1 MVGSKLGAD
10 GAVAVLLLDVGGA
23 ADELV
28 ARLVIDEQRRIA
40 AGIADRTIDDR
51 VVLELGHLGNF
62 GAGDGP
68 VLHGDLGVAVGLG
81 KRQAQRAQIDLDV
94 PQRPVAEF
102 VGQRPMGGTYNQRG
116 IYCNQEDGRDDS
128 LGAEPQLQRRQE
140 LSNGS
145 RGHNE
150 KSPKIGPNLPRF
162 AYDRL
167 NGHNPRQS
175 LGNSMEPMRA

>member
-1 MVGSKLGAD
+1 MVGRELGAD

-28 ARLVIDEQRRIA
+28 AGLVIDEQGRVA

-62 GAGDGP
+62 SADDGP
-68 VLHGDLGVAVGLG
+68 VLHRDLGVAVGLG
-81 KRQAQRAQIDLDV
+81 KRQPQRAQIDLDV
-94 PQRPVAEF
+94 PQRPVAEL
-102 VGQRPMGGTYNQRG
+102 VGKRPVGGSYNQRG
-116 IYCNQEDGRDDS
+116 IYRNQENGRDDS

-150 KSPKIGPNLPRF
+150 ESPKIELNLPRF

-167 NGHNPRQS
+167 NRHNPRQS
-175 LGNSMEPMRA
+175 LRNSMEPTRA